1 MPDDDPESDSQPSGS
16 ARDDTSP
23 DPPGGRDDDAAAETG
38 GDTTDAVDDTTDA
51 VDDPARRAATTPLL
65 RRDRITLAVAGIVV
79 VALLV
84 RLAGLGTRS
93 FHWDEAR
100 VGYWTLRYLETGFFQ
115 YRPVAGGPFL
125 QIVNRSVFALLGVS
139 DASARLVVALLG
151 GLLPAT
157 ALLFRGRL
165 RDDETLALAGL
176 VAVEPALLYF
186 SRFSR
191 GDVPLVVFTVVAVGC
206 LLRAYDGYLAG
217 QESGAT
223 APTTA
228 TTARRWAYAGVL
240 AGTLA
245 LTTSAFV
252 LPTLACVLFA
262 GFVVA
267 DQRLLGRDD
276 GPGAGLAAVADRLPS
291 AREAVTPVARGV
303 LLVVVVLVGFFAPRA
318 GPFGGASLW
327 RPSTAP
333 TVLMESLVRPASAV
347 WGVWVVNREGHA
359 VLPYLADFAE
369 LVAAVALPLLLLA
382 VATFLWD
389 RYREGRPRTLV
400 TFGALWG
407 GTALLVF
414 PIASETLGPWLLVHV
429 VAPLAIPA
437 AVGLA
442 GLVRWGRER
451 AGRREA
457 GNVAAAVLLVVAFA
471 GGVAVPAYENA
482 VGQPDR
488 TDRLADYAQPADD
501 LDGFHANVSAAVA
514 DHEGTDVVY
523 VGDEFYTPSAS
534 QNEFP
539 PVSDRWGNRLPL
551 AWYVERTGA
560 TTDSVR
566 TAGELDSVDDSPAV
580 VIAPAGQ
587 RGALS
592 QALGG
597 GYTATEY
604 RPRLWNER
612 VVVFVAD

>member
-1 MPDDDPESDSQPSGS
+1 MPDDDPESDSPPSAAPDSTPTADPESIPDTETTADSRTEQRADAGTESTAS
-16 ARDDTSP
+16 ART
-23 DPPGGRDDDAAAETG
+23 ATG
-38 GDTTDAVDDTTDA
+38 
-51 VDDPARRAATTPLL
+51 PIL
-65 RRDRITLAVAGIVV
+65 RRDRTTLAVAGIVL

-100 VGYWTLRYLETGFFQ
+100 VGYWTLRYLDTGFFQ

-125 QIVNRSVFALLGVS
+125 QIVNRSVFALLGPS
-139 DASARLVVALLG
+139 DAAARLVPALLG

-176 VAVEPALLYF
+176 FAVEPALLYF

-191 GDVPLVVFTVVAVGC
+191 GDVPLVVFTVLAVGC
-206 LLRAYDGYLAG
+206 LLRAYDGSLAS
-217 QESGAT
+217 ERSGAADVAT
-223 APTTA
+223 GTTP
-228 TTARRWAYAGVL
+228 RHWAYAGLL

-262 GFVVA
+262 GYVVA
-267 DQRLLGRDD
+267 DQRLLRRGD
-276 GPGAGLAAVADRLPS
+276 GPAAGLAELSERLPS
-291 AREAVTPVARGV
+291 ARETVTPVARGV
-303 LLVVVVLVGFFAPRA
+303 LLAVVVLVTFFAPRA

-327 RPSTAP
+327 RPATFP
-333 TVLMESLVRPASAV
+333 TVLVESLVRPASVV
-347 WGVWVVNREGHA
+347 WSVWIVNREGHA
-359 VLPYLADFAE
+359 VLPYLADFAG
-369 LVAAVALPLLLLA
+369 LVAAVALPVLLLA
-382 VATFLWD
+382 VAAFLWD
-389 RYREGRPRTLV
+389 RYREGRPRGLV
-400 TFGALWG
+400 IFGALWA
-407 GTALLVF
+407 GTALLLF
-414 PIASETLGPWLLVHV
+414 PIAGETLAPWLLVHV
-429 VAPLAIPA
+429 TAPLAFPA

-442 GLVRWGRER
+442 GLVRWGRES
-451 AGRREA
+451 AGRNEA
-457 GNVAAAVLLVVAFA
+457 GNVAAVALLLVAFA

-488 TDRLADYAQPADD
+488 ADRLADYAQPADD
-501 LDGFHANVSAAVA
+501 LDGFHANVSTAVA
-514 DHEGTDVVY
+514 GHEGTDVVY
-523 VGDEFYTPSAS
+523 VGEQFYTPSAS

-566 TAGELDSVDDSPAV
+566 TPSELDSVDDAPAV
-580 VIAPAGQ
+580 VIAPAGR

-592 QALGG
+592 RALGD
-597 GYTATEY
+597 GYTVTEY
-604 RPRLWNER
+604 QYRLWNER

>member
-1 MPDDDPESDSQPSGS
+1 MPDDDPESDSQPATS
-16 ARDDTSP
+16 AREDT
-23 DPPGGRDDDAAAETG
+23 PPT
-38 GDTTDAVDDTTDA
+38 
-51 VDDPARRAATTPLL
+51 
-65 RRDRITLAVAGIVV
+65 RRDRVTLAVGGLVV
-79 VALLV
+79 LALVV

-125 QIVNRSVFALLGVS
+125 QVVNRHVFALLGVS
-139 DASARLVVALLG
+139 DASARLVPALLG

-165 RDDETLALAGL
+165 RDDETLALAAL
-176 VAVEPALLYF
+176 FAVEPALLYF

-191 GDVPLVVFTVVAVGC
+191 GDVPLVVFTVLAVGC
-206 LLRAYDGYLAG
+206 LLRAYDSVVAG
-217 QESGAT
+217 DADSAT
-223 APTTA
+223 PAP
-228 TTARRWAYAGVL
+228 RRWAYAGVL

-262 GFVVA
+262 GYVVA
-267 DQRLLGRDD
+267 DQRLLGSGG
-276 GPGAGLAAVADRLPS
+276 GPAAGLVALFERLPS
-291 AREAVTPVARGV
+291 PREAVTPVARGA
-303 LLVVVVLVGFFAPRA
+303 LLVVVVLVAFFAPRA

-327 RPSTAP
+327 RPSTFP
-333 TVLMESLVRPASAV
+333 TVLVESLVRPASAV
-347 WGVWVVNREGHA
+347 WGVWIVNREGHA

-382 VATFLWD
+382 LATFLWD
-389 RYREGRPRTLV
+389 RYREGRPRALV
-400 TFGALWG
+400 TFGALWA
-407 GTALLVF
+407 GTALLLF
-414 PIASETLGPWLLVHV
+414 PIATEALAPWLLVYV
-429 VAPLAIPA
+429 VTPLAFPA

-442 GLVRWGRER
+442 GLLRWGRQS
-451 AGRREA
+451 AGRSEA
-457 GNVAAAVLLVVAFA
+457 GNVAAATLLVLAFA
-471 GGVAVPAYENA
+471 GGLVVPAAENA

-514 DHEGTDVVY
+514 DHDGTDVVY
-523 VGDEFYTPSAS
+523 VGERFYTPSAS

-560 TTDSVR
+560 SSDSVR
-566 TAGELDSVDDSPAV
+566 TVAGLDSVDGPPAV
-580 VIAPAGQ
+580 VVAPAGQ
-587 RGALS
+587 RSALS
-592 QALGG
+592 RELGD

-604 RPRLWNER
+604 RYRLWNER

>member
-1 MPDDDPESDSQPSGS
+1 MPDDDPESDTRPSTS
-16 ARDDTSP
+16 ARDDAPS
-23 DPPGGRDDDAAAETG
+23 DPPDGRDDEV
-38 GDTTDAVDDTTDA
+38 GDSSSRT
-51 VDDPARRAATTPLL
+51 ATTPLL
-65 RRDRITLAVAGIVV
+65 RRDRVTLAVVGVV
-79 VALLV
+79 LLALVV

-125 QIVNRSVFALLGVS
+125 QVVNRSVFALLGVS
-139 DASARLVVALLG
+139 DASARLVPAFLG
-151 GLLPAT
+151 GLFPAT

-165 RDDETLALAGL
+165 RDDETLALAAL
-176 VAVEPALLYF
+176 FAVEPALLYF

-191 GDVPLVVFTVVAVGC
+191 GDVPLVVFTVLAVGC
-206 LLRAYDGYLAG
+206 LLRAYDGYVAAG
-217 QESGAT
+217 DT
-223 APTTA
+223 TRAP
-228 TTARRWAYAGVL
+228 RRWAYAGVL

-262 GFVVA
+262 GYVVA
-267 DQRLLGRDD
+267 DQRLLGSSDR
-276 GPGAGLAAVADRLPS
+276 PAAGLVALSERLPS
-291 AREAVTPVARGV
+291 PREAVTPVAHGA
-303 LLVVVVLVGFFAPRA
+303 LLVVVVLVAFFAPRA

-327 RPSTAP
+327 RPTTFP
-333 TVLMESLVRPASAV
+333 TVLVESLVRPASAV

-382 VATFLWD
+382 VATFVWD
-389 RYREGRPRTLV
+389 RYREGRPRALV
-400 TFGALWG
+400 SFGALWA
-407 GTALLVF
+407 GTALLLF
-414 PIASETLGPWLLVHV
+414 PIAAEALAPWLLVYV
-429 VAPLAIPA
+429 VTPLSFPA

-442 GLVRWGRER
+442 GLLRWGRQS
-451 AGRREA
+451 AGRSEA
-457 GNVAAAVLLVVAFA
+457 GTVAAAALLVLAFA
-471 GGVAVPAYENA
+471 GGLVVPAAENA

-514 DHEGTDVVY
+514 DSDGTDVVY
-523 VGDEFYTPSAS
+523 VGERFYTPSAS

-560 TTDSVR
+560 SSDSVR
-566 TAGELDSVDDSPAV
+566 TVAGLGSVGGSPAV
-580 VIAPAGQ
+580 VVAPAGQ

-592 QALGG
+592 RDLGD

-604 RPRLWNER
+604 RYRLWNER
-612 VVVFVAD
+612 VVVFVAN

>member
-1 MPDDDPESDSQPSGS
+1 MPDDDSESDSPPSS
-16 ARDDTSP
+16 ALDS
-23 DPPGGRDDDAAAETG
+23 
-38 GDTTDAVDDTTDA
+38 
-51 VDDPARRAATTPLL
+51 ATTPIL
-65 RRDRITLAVAGIVV
+65 RRDRTTLAVAGVV
-79 VALLV
+79 LVALLV

-125 QIVNRSVFALLGVS
+125 QIVNRHVFTLLGPS
-139 DASARLVVALLG
+139 DTAARLVPALLG

-165 RDDETLALAGL
+165 RDDETVLLAGL
-176 VAVEPALLYF
+176 FAVEPALLYF

-191 GDVPLVVFTVVAVGC
+191 GDVPLVVFTVLAVGC
-206 LLRAYDGYLAG
+206 LLRAYDGSLAG
-217 QESGAT
+217 ERSDAADAT
-223 APTTA
+223 AA
-228 TTARRWAYAGVL
+228 TPRRWAYAGVL

-262 GFVVA
+262 GYVVA
-267 DQRLLGRDD
+267 DQRLLRRDD
-276 GPGAGLAAVADRLPS
+276 GPAAGLAELSERLPS
-291 AREAVTPVARGV
+291 ARESVTPVARGV
-303 LLVVVVLVGFFAPRA
+303 LLVVVVLVAFFAPRA

-327 RPSTAP
+327 RPATFP
-333 TVLMESLVRPASAV
+333 TVLVESLVSPASAV
-347 WGVWVVNREGHA
+347 WHVWIVNREGHA
-359 VLPYLADFAE
+359 VLPYLADFAG
-369 LVAAVALPLLLLA
+369 LVAAVALPVVLLA
-382 VATFLWD
+382 LAAFVWD
-389 RYREGRPRTLV
+389 RYRDGRPRGLV

-407 GTALLVF
+407 GTALLLF
-414 PIASETLGPWLLVHV
+414 PIAGETLGPWLLVYV
-429 VAPLAIPA
+429 TAPLAIPA

-442 GLVRWGRER
+442 GLVRLGRES
-451 AGRREA
+451 AGR
-457 GNVAAAVLLVVAFA
+457 GGTGTVAAVALLLVAA
-471 GGVAVPAYENA
+471 GGGVAVPAYENA

-488 TDRLADYAQPADD
+488 ADRLADYAQPADD
-501 LDGFHANVSAAVA
+501 LDGFHANVSTAVA
-514 DHEGTDVVY
+514 GHEGTDVVY
-523 VGDEFYTPSAS
+523 VGEQFYTPSVS

-560 TTDSVR
+560 TSDSVR
-566 TAGELDSVDDSPAV
+566 TPSELDSVDDPPAV

-592 QALGG
+592 RTLGE

-604 RPRLWNER
+604 QYRLWNER

>member
-1 MPDDDPESDSQPSGS
+1 MPDDDPESDTPPSPS
-16 ARDDTSP
+16 PPDSTPAEDSEPTQHAEQTADARTVT
-23 DPPGGRDDDAAAETG
+23 R
-38 GDTTDAVDDTTDA
+38 TDART
-51 VDDPARRAATTPLL
+51 ATTPLL
-65 RRDRITLAVAGIVV
+65 SRDRTTLAVAGIVL
-79 VALLV
+79 VALVV

-125 QIVNRSVFALLGVS
+125 QIVNRHVFALFGPS
-139 DASARLVVALLG
+139 DTTARLVPALLG

-165 RDDETLALAGL
+165 RDDETLALAAL
-176 VAVEPALLYF
+176 FAVEPALLYF

-191 GDVPLVVFTVVAVGC
+191 GDVPLVVFTVLAVGC
-206 LLRAYDGYLAG
+206 LLRAYDGYVAS
-217 QESGAT
+217 QRPGAT
-223 APTTA
+223 EAPTGA
-228 TTARRWAYAGVL
+228 TPRRWVYAGL
-240 AGTLA
+240 LCGTLA

-262 GFVVA
+262 GYVVA
-267 DQRLLGRDD
+267 DQRLLRRGD
-276 GPGAGLAAVADRLPS
+276 GPAAGLTELAERLPS
-291 AREAVTPVARGV
+291 AREAVTPVARGA
-303 LLVVVVLVGFFAPRA
+303 LLAVVVLVTFFAPRA

-327 RPSTAP
+327 RPATFP
-333 TVLMESLVRPASAV
+333 TVLVESLVRPASAV
-347 WGVWVVNREGHA
+347 WGVWIVNREGHA
-359 VLPYLADFAE
+359 VLPYLADFAG
-369 LVAAVALPLLLLA
+369 LVAAVALPVLLLA
-382 VATFLWD
+382 VAAFLWD
-389 RYREGRPRTLV
+389 RYREGRPRGLV
-400 TFGALWG
+400 TFGSLWG
-407 GTALLVF
+407 GTALLLF
-414 PIASETLGPWLLVHV
+414 PIASETLGPWLLVYV
-429 VAPLAIPA
+429 TAPLAFPA

-442 GLVRWGRER
+442 GLVRWGRES
-451 AGRREA
+451 AGRSEA
-457 GNVAAAVLLVVAFA
+457 GNVAAVTLLLVAFA
-471 GGVAVPAYENA
+471 GGVAVPATENA

-488 TDRLADYAQPADD
+488 ADRLADYAQPADD

-514 DHEGTDVVY
+514 GHEGTDVVY
-523 VGDEFYTPSAS
+523 VGDQFYTPSAS

-566 TAGELDSVDDSPAV
+566 TVEELDTVDDPPAV
-580 VIAPAGQ
+580 VIALAGQ

-592 QALGG
+592 RTLGD

-604 RPRLWNER
+604 RYRLWNER